1 MKIKDIMTWNV
12 VTVSSDTPI
21 MEARKIME
29 THKVRRLPVVDKG
42 KLVGVVTMDRIVG
55 VGPSPAT
62 SLSVWEMNYLLAK
75 MKVKEVMQHDVVTI
89 DPEAS
94 IEYSLYYA
102 QKNKVGIMPVLENNK
117 VVGLV
122 TTTDFAL
129 KVLNPI
135 MGLGKPGIR
144 LNISNCNQ
152 PKQIT
157 EIMNITEKLGLKIIA
172 AHTLPPSEETANGF
186 ALHVDSEDVK
196 QLVKEIEAKGYKV
209 VVVIR
214 QI

>member
-29 THKVRRLPVVDKG
+29 THKIRRLPVVDRG
-42 KLVGVVTMDRIVG
+42 KLVGIVTLDRIVG

-75 MKVKEVMQHDVVTI
+75 MKVKEIMQKEVVTI

-94 IEYSLYYA
+94 IEQAIAYA
-102 QKNKVGIMPVLENNK
+102 QKNKVGIMPVLENGK

-129 KVLNPI
+129 KVLNPALGI
-135 MGLGKPGIR
+135 GKPGTR
-144 LNISNCNQ
+144 LNIEKCHAAKNVGEVMD
-152 PKQIT
+152 IVD
-157 EIMNITEKLGLKIIA
+157 KLGLKLILA
-172 AHTLPPSEETANGF
+172 NTLPPTEEIASGLS
-186 ALHVDSEDVK
+186 LHVDTDDVK
-196 QLVKEIEAKGYKV
+196 PLLKELQAKGYKAIIV
-209 VVVIR
+209 VR
-214 QI
+214 

>member
-29 THKVRRLPVVDKG
+29 THKIRRVPVVDRG

-75 MKVKEVMQHDVVTI
+75 MKVKEIMQKDVVTI

-94 IEYSLYYA
+94 VEFATAYA
-102 QKNKVGIMPVLENNK
+102 QKNRVGIMPVMENDRL
-117 VVGLV
+117 VGIV

-135 MGLGKPGIR
+135 LGIGKPGTR
-144 LNISNCNQ
+144 LNIDNCNK
-152 PKQIT
+152 PAQIK
-157 EIMNITEKLGLKIIA
+157 EIMDIIEKNNLKLIS
-172 AHTLPPSEETANGF
+172 AHMLPPAEEITNGF
-186 ALHVDSEDVK
+186 AVHVDTEDAGK
-196 QLVKEIEAKGYKV
+196 LVKDIQAKGYKV
-209 VVVIR
+209 FVVKR
-214 QI
+214 

>member
-12 VTVSSDTPI
+12 VTVSSETPI

-29 THKVRRLPVVDKG
+29 THKIRRLPVVDKG

-62 SLSVWEMNYLLAK
+62 SLSIWETNYLLAK
-75 MKVKEVMQHDVVTI
+75 MKVREVMQKEVVTI

-94 IEYSLYYA
+94 IEHSLAYA
-102 QKNKVGIMPVLENNK
+102 QKNRVGIMPVLENGK

-135 MGLGKPGIR
+135 MGINMAGTR
-144 LNISNCNQ
+144 LNIAECNQ
-152 PKQIT
+152 ARIIKDVMDIVD
-157 EIMNITEKLGLKIIA
+157 KLGLKIIA
-172 AHTLPPSEETANGF
+172 AHTLPMSEETPNGF
-186 ALHVDSEDVK
+186 TLQVDTQDVK
-196 QLVKEIEAKGYKV
+196 QLVKNIEAKGLKV
-209 VVVIR
+209 ITVIR
-214 QI
+214 

>member
-29 THKVRRLPVVDKG
+29 THKIRRVPVVDRG

-75 MKVKEVMQHDVVTI
+75 MKVKEIMQKDVVTI

-94 IEYSLYYA
+94 VEYATAYA
-102 QKNKVGIMPVLENNK
+102 QKNRVGIMPVMENNR
-117 VVGLV
+117 VVGIV

-135 MGLGKPGIR
+135 LGIGKPGTR
-144 LNISNCNQ
+144 LNIDNCNK
-152 PKQIT
+152 PEKIK
-157 EIMNITEKLGLKIIA
+157 EIMDIIEKNNLKLIS
-172 AHTLPPSEETANGF
+172 AHMLPPSEEIANGF
-186 ALHVDSEDVK
+186 AVHVDTEDAGK
-196 QLVKEIEAKGYKV
+196 LVKDMQAKGYKV
-209 VVVIR
+209 FVVKR
-214 QI
+214 

>member
-29 THKVRRLPVVDKG
+29 THKIRRVPVVDRG

-75 MKVKEVMQHDVVTI
+75 MKVKEIMQKDVVTI

-94 IEYSLYYA
+94 VEYATAYA
-102 QKNKVGIMPVLENNK
+102 QKNRVGIMPVMENNR
-117 VVGLV
+117 VVGIV

-135 MGLGKPGIR
+135 LGIGKPGTR
-144 LNISNCNQ
+144 LNIDNCNK
-152 PKQIT
+152 PEKIK
-157 EIMNITEKLGLKIIA
+157 EIMDIIEKNNLKLIS
-172 AHTLPPSEETANGF
+172 AHMLPPSEEISNGF
-186 ALHVDSEDVK
+186 AVHVDTEDAGK
-196 QLVKEIEAKGYKV
+196 LVKDMQAKGYKV
-209 VVVIR
+209 FVVKR
-214 QI
+214 

>member
-29 THKVRRLPVVDKG
+29 THKIRRLPVVDRG
-42 KLVGVVTMDRIVG
+42 KLVGIVTLDRIVG

-75 MKVKEVMQHDVVTI
+75 MKVKEIMQKDVVTI

-94 IEYSLYYA
+94 IEQAIAYA
-102 QKNKVGIMPVLENNK
+102 QKNKVGIMPVLENGK

-129 KVLNPI
+129 KVLNPALGI
-135 MGLGKPGIR
+135 GKPGIR
-144 LNISNCNQ
+144 LNIEKCHEAKNI
-152 PKQIT
+152 KEVM
-157 EIMNITEKLGLKIIA
+157 EIVDKLGLKIVVA
-172 AHTLPPSEETANGF
+172 NTLPPTEEIASGLS
-186 ALHVDSEDVK
+186 LHVEADDAK
-196 QLVKEIEAKGYKV
+196 PLVKELQAKGYKAIIV
-209 VVVIR
+209 ER
-214 QI
+214 

>member
-29 THKVRRLPVVDKG
+29 THKVRRLPVVDRG
-42 KLVGVVTMDRIVG
+42 KLVGVVTLDRIVG

-75 MKVKEVMQHDVVTI
+75 MKVKEIMQKEVVTI

-94 IEYSLYYA
+94 VEQAIAFA
-102 QKNKVGIMPVLENNK
+102 QKNKVGIMPVLENGK

-129 KVLNPI
+129 KVLNPALGI
-135 MGLGKPGIR
+135 GKPGIR
-144 LNISNCNQ
+144 LNIENCQQAKNI
-152 PKQIT
+152 KEVM
-157 EIMNITEKLGLKIIA
+157 EIVDKLGMKIVVA
-172 AHTLPPSEETANGF
+172 NTLPPTDEIASGLS
-186 ALHVDSEDVK
+186 LHIDTDDIK
-196 QLVKEIEAKGYKV
+196 PLVKELQAKGYKSIIV
-209 VVVIR
+209 AR
-214 QI
+214 

>member
-29 THKVRRLPVVDKG
+29 THKVRRLPVVDRG
-42 KLVGVVTMDRIVG
+42 KLVGVVTLDRIVG

-75 MKVKEVMQHDVVTI
+75 MKVKEIMQKDVVTI

-94 IEYSLYYA
+94 IEHAIAYA
-102 QKNKVGIMPVLENNK
+102 QKNKVGIMPVLENGK

-129 KVLNPI
+129 KILNPALGI
-135 MGLGKPGIR
+135 GKPGTRI
-144 LNISNCNQ
+144 NIENCNQ
-152 PKQIT
+152 AKSIKEVM
-157 EIMNITEKLGLKIIA
+157 EIVEKLGLKIIA
-172 AHTLPPSEETANGF
+172 AHTMPPSEETAMGF
-186 ALHVDSEDVK
+186 SLHVDTDDVK
-196 QLVKEIEAKGYKV
+196 QLIKEIEAKGQKALIV
-209 VVVIR
+209 AR
-214 QI
+214 